1 MSTRKRKFSSS
12 IRDTLTASPPLST
25 VSAAWSRRQSPPILI
40 IQRSAAYRAR
50 SAKNWLGLSRNPLD
64 KPRGF
69 LGLPPPRFFYFHF
82 TSKRSR
88 HSRAALR
95 RLPKFHV
102 KR

>member
-1 MSTRKRKFSSS
+1 M
-12 IRDTLTASPPLST
+12 
-25 VSAAWSRRQSPPILI
+25 SRRQSQPILI
-40 IQRSAAYRAR
+40 TRRSAAYPAR
-50 SAKNWLGLSRNPLD
+50 SAKNWLGLTRNPLD

-69 LGLPPPRFFYFHF
+69 LGSRPPRFLSFHF